1 MGFAMVFSLKKSEKI
16 DAAFVKKVFIR
27 GFLLIAIGL
36 ALNFFDGFFSRLYD
50 GMSAA
55 AFLDALHNLRFYGIL
70 QRIGFVYI
78 VGAFIIMLSKKNSKT
93 ILAIGVSILVLY
105 LFILGFGHGY
115 EYSTKNII
123 YIVDNAII
131 PQSHLYSKTI
141 NDVTLTLD
149 PEGLVSM
156 IPTIGQLLLGFGI
169 GKLFIDYNKKDP
181 KKATL
186 ILLVVSVALIVIGLA
201 LSTFVPLLKRV
212 WSSSFVFLTTGI
224 SFAVI
229 SLFALIT
236 LKKPYEKVFLPL
248 KVLGVSALGI
258 FVMSNILT
266 YVVKYIPFGGQ
277 FIKYYINDALCIIC
291 FGNVYLGAFL
301 CAFVL
306 LSCI

>member
-16 DAAFVKKVFIR
+16 DAAFVKKVLVR
-27 GFLLIAIGL
+27 GLLLIAIGL

-50 GMSAA
+50 GMGAA
-55 AFLDALHNLRFYGIL
+55 AFMDALHNLRFYGIL

-141 NDVTLTLD
+141 NDVTITFD

-156 IPTIGQLLLGFGI
+156 IPAIGQLLLAYGI
-169 GKLFIDYNKKDP
+169 GKLFIEYNKKDP

-186 ILLVVSVALIVIGLA
+186 ILLVVSFALIVIGLA
-201 LSTFVPLLKRV
+201 LSTFAPAFKKV

-229 SLFALIT
+229 SLFAFVT

-258 FVMSNILT
+258 FVMSNILN
-266 YVVKYIPFGGQ
+266 YIVKYMPFGGQ

-306 LSCI
+306 LSFI